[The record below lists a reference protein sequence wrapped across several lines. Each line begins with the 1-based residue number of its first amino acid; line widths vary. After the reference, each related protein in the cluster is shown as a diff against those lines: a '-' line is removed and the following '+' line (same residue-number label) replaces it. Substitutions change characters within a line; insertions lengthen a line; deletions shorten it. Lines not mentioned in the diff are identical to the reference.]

1 MGMPIAHPPALRPGT
16 DPERPL
22 DATRLLS
29 VRGDTIAHR
38 RIGALPAEL
47 TPGDLLVLND
57 AATLPASLRGELRG
71 EPIEVRIAAGV
82 GPDDFPLDMW
92 VVLFG
97 AGDWRMDTDARPA
110 PPPAPEG
117 ARLRFDGLEATVTER
132 SSISPRLVRVRWSCQ
147 GDALAS
153 ALYRLGAVVQYRHL
167 RSALPLAAV
176 QTPYAARPWAVE
188 MPSTGRPLSWRLLDA
203 LRNHGIDH
211 AFLTHA
217 AGLSATGD
225 PALDRALPLPERYEI
240 PAATLTTVLETRA
253 RGGRVIAV
261 GTTVARALESAAL
274 EGSRPG
280 AGTATLRI
288 GPHHERRLVDGI
300 LTGIHAP
307 GESHFELLGAFATRQ
322 TLERAHAAALWG
334 GYLAHELGDLM
345 LLLPSHDGR
354 GLAE

>member
-1 MGMPIAHPPALRPGT
+1 MGKAFVPPPALRPGT

-38 RIGALPAEL
+38 RIGALPDEL
-47 TPGDLLVLND
+47 APGDLLVLND
-57 AATLPASLRGELRG
+57 AATLPASLHGEVRS
-71 EPIEVRIAAGV
+71 EPIEVRIAGAL
-82 GPDDFPLDMW
+82 GPGDFPREMW

-97 AGDWRMDTDARPA
+97 SGDWRMDTDARPA

-117 ARLRFDGLEATVTER
+117 TLLRFDGLAARVVER
-132 SSISPRLVRVRWSCQ
+132 SPISPRLVRVRWDRE
-147 GDALAS
+147 GDELAS
-153 ALYRLGAVVQYRHL
+153 ALYTLGSVVQYRHL
-167 RSALPLAAV
+167 QDLLPLAAV

-188 MPSTGRPLSWRLLDA
+188 MPSTGRPLSWRLLDTLA
-203 LRNHGIDH
+203 ERGIGH

-225 PALDRALPLPERYEI
+225 RALDRALPLPERYEI
-240 PAATLTTVLETRA
+240 PASTLTAVTETHARA
-253 RGGRVIAV
+253 GRVIAV

-274 EGSRPG
+274 DGTRG
-280 AGTATLRI
+280 AGIATLRI
-288 GPHHERRLVDGI
+288 GPEHERQLVDGI

-307 GESHFELLGAFATRQ
+307 GESHFELLGAFASRQ

-345 LLLPSHDGR
+345 LLLPEGGR
-354 GLAE
+354 ALAE